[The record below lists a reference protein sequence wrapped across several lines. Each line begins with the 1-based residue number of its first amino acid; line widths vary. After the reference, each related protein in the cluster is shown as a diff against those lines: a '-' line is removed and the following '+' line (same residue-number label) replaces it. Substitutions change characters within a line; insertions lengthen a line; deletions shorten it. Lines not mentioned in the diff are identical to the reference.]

1 MFSLLPFNVKGI
13 YSKFQIEK
21 SITRLNEIRLIEKP
35 LRSNVPVR
43 LTADEFEIASDAP
56 NLTVPADM
64 VVAPV
69 YELPAPFNVNAPD
82 PNLVRLIA
90 PEIAPP
96 ILFKRLFELIVNA
109 PFATVPAI

>member
-1 MFSLLPFNVKGI
+1 MPIVIVSEPDAELVTVPAPEREPIV
-13 YSKFQIEK
+13 S
-21 SITRLNEIRLIEKP
+21 EKP
-35 LRSNVPVR
+35 LRSNEPVR
-43 LTADEFEIASDAP
+43 ATADEFEIASDAP

-90 PEIAPP
+90 PDIAPP
-96 ILFKRLFELIVNA
+96 ILFKRLLELIVNA
-109 PFATVPAI
+109 PSSTEPAI